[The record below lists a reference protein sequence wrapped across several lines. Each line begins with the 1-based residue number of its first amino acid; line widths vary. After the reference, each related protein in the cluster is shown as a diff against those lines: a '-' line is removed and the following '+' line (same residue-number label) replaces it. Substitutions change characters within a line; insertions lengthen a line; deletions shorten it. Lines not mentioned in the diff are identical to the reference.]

1 MLEIQ
6 FQQGTN
12 SGQFVSYIFSD
23 FSLHKPVLATEV
35 SGVSVL
41 HPGEVGIAPFVPGHF
56 RLGRALLGWPRG
68 ARKGFN
74 GPAFC
79 GTGFNHP
86 SSCLP
91 SDNNLSKYRRLTTSV
106 NSTNKK
112 LYLSVLYKCLF
123 CVINISFDII

>member
-1 MLEIQ
+1 MEIQ

-23 FSLHKPVLATEV
+23 FSLHKPVPATEV

-56 RLGRALLGWPRG
+56 RLGRALPGWPQG

-74 GPAFC
+74 GPAFVAE
-79 GTGFNHP
+79 GSTTP
-86 SSCLP
+86 SCLP
-91 SDNNLSKYRRLTTSV
+91 LVQIPATKCEFTQ
-106 NSTNKK
+106 NKK
-112 LYLSVLYKCLF
+112 LDMSVLLKCLQPH
-123 CVINISFDII
+123 SR